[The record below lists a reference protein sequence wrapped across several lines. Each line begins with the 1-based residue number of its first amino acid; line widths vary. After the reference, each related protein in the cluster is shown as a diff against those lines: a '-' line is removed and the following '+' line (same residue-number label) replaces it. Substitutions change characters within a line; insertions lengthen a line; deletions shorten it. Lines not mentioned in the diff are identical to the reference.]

1 MDKNIQQLL
10 QQYIQNFQ
18 IQSYYQGYSQTPPAN
33 TNSKLVSMN
42 VTQNS
47 NWQNFINTISLSAF
61 DSETASAFIQLFT
74 QANSSM
80 ASLYQTFDITDVRN
94 LSLTQLQ
101 NLLSSFGFPTITVPS
116 YVKANILTNLVAN
129 YKIKSTPLSVNNML
143 NLIAN
148 NSIKIVEM
156 YFANDD
162 PEFVGNT
169 TIQLINYPN
178 LSYSIVVP
186 YSAAENDKYW
196 QITYEQAQQ
205 WPYKYTM
212 SPYYSI
218 INVIDNTANLEAL
231 IRLRTSALSDY
242 IYYLNHPTTFLQR
255 QILNIEELPNQIS
268 YLELYFYPIFINM
281 LQRNQ
286 TLLGQE
292 TKNYMY
298 YDLSLQNYTN
308 DFNTDFVNEYNP
320 VNDIP
325 SNTQYKILESVKV
338 VQPIANI
345 TWIQGT
351 VYKFPLSEIP
361 LPPPANATGVL
372 QQSLLDLTSY
382 ALTIA
387 QLGLQIQG
395 TQLQWVSI
403 GPYSEHYYSSPVNI
417 CDQGTIYIMPSFN
430 VVLCISIYQGQICL
444 FCIQSYNGLF
454 PLFGNRNLLD
464 YLQSQNL
471 VLTEQSSSELISLLE
486 QTNLGI
492 SIMTGNIPQE
502 LSSILQIGKIVPL
515 NSNGISTINFI
526 FPSYNITLNLLVNTT
541 QLSLSVNLEGL
552 P

>member
-18 IQSYYQGYSQTPPAN
+18 IQSYYQGYSQKPPPN

-47 NWQNFINTISLSAF
+47 NWQNFINTISLPIF
-61 DSETASAFIQLFT
+61 ESEASSAFIQLFN
-74 QANSSM
+74 QSISSM
-80 ASLYQTFDITDVRN
+80 TTLYQTFDITDVRN

-143 NLIAN
+143 NIIAN
-148 NSIKIVEM
+148 NSIKLIEM
-156 YFANDD
+156 YFANDN

-178 LSYSIVVP
+178 LLYSIVVP

-196 QITYEQAQQ
+196 QLTYEQAQQ

-218 INVIDNTANLEAL
+218 INVIDNTANMESL
-231 IRLRTSALSDY
+231 IRLRTQALADY
-242 IYYLNHPTTFLQR
+242 IYYLNNPTTFSQR

-281 LQRNQ
+281 LEQNQ

-298 YDLSLQNYTN
+298 YDTTLQNYTN

-320 VNDIP
+320 TSDIP
-325 SNTQYKILESVKV
+325 SNTKYKILET
-338 VQPIANI
+338 VQVEQPVANL
-345 TWIQGT
+345 TGIQGT
-351 VYKFPLSEIP
+351 IYKLPLSQIP
-361 LPPPANATGVL
+361 LPPPTNSTGVL
-372 QQSLLDLTSY
+372 QQSLLDLSSY
-382 ALTIA
+382 NLSFS
-387 QLGLQIQG
+387 QFGLQIQG
-395 TQLQWVSI
+395 NQLQWIAISS
-403 GPYSEHYYSSPVNI
+403 YEQENYYSNPINI
-417 CDQGTIYIMPSFN
+417 CSAGTSYIFLYSSL
-430 VVLCISIYQGQICL
+430 VAISVYNNQICL
-444 FCIQSYNGLF
+444 FCLVPQYYWQIFQIEDAITQYLKSLNI
-454 PLFGNRNLLD
+454 NVDQNSNLADL
-464 YLQSQNL
+464 LSQTDL
-471 VLTEQSSSELISLLE
+471 GVQVM
-486 QTNLGI
+486 TNNPPSQLA
-492 SIMTGNIPQE
+492 NY
-502 LSSILQIGKIVPL
+502 LQIGNIIPL
-515 NSNGISTINFI
+515 NSNGISTIS
-526 FPSYNITLNLLVNTT
+526 FPILRYYATMNLLVNTT
-541 QLSLSVNLEGL
+541 QLSLSMNLEWL
-552 P
+552 PE